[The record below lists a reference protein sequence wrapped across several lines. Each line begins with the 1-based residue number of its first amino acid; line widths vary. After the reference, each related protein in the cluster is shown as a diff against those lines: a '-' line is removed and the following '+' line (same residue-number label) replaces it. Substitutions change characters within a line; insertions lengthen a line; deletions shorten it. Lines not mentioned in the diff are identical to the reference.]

1 MIAEPAV
8 WFPAVRTGTGSDVF
22 TETLVAALIAEGLHA
37 SITWLPLRAEYA
49 PLSVSVPKAPQWA
62 TLCHVNSWL
71 HPRFIPQHLPVV
83 ATLHH
88 AVHDPA
94 LRPHKGWLRAVYHS
108 RWIASMERRV
118 LQRAD
123 SVVAVSRFAAATAQH
138 TLCSVPMQVIH
149 NGIDT
154 EFFQPSALKMQPERP
169 FRILYVGGW
178 KSLKGVDLLVP
189 VMRELGNGF
198 ELHFTGGSKARY
210 GAGIPENMH
219 DLERLSGPQVA
230 DAMREADVLLF
241 PSRSEGFGL
250 VAVEA
255 MACGL
260 PVVGVRGTAVEGVV
274 EHGVGGLLCPP
285 DDVGCMVAAIRRLA
299 GDAALHLEMRRAA
312 REAALRF
319 STKAMVEAYI
329 DLYRG
334 ILARQP

>member
-22 TETLVAALIAEGLHA
+22 TETLVATLNAEGLHA

-49 PLSVSVPKAPQWA
+49 PLSVSVPTAPDWA

-94 LRPHKGWLRAVYHS
+94 LRPHKGWLRAAYHS
-108 RWIASMERRV
+108 RWIASIERRV

-123 SVVAVSRFAAATAQH
+123 RVVAVSRFAAATAQY
-138 TLCSVPMQVIH
+138 TLCNVPMQVIH

-154 EFFQPSALKMQPERP
+154 ELFQPGALKKQPERP

-198 ELHFTGGSKARY
+198 KLHFTGGSKARD
-210 GAGIPENMH
+210 GAGIAENMH
-219 DLERLSGPQVA
+219 DLGRLSGPQVA

-260 PVVGVRGTAVEGVV
+260 PVVGVRGTAVEEVV
-274 EHGVGGLLCPP
+274 ENGVGGLLCPP
-285 DDVGCMVAAIRRLA
+285 DDVRCMVAAIRRLA

-319 STKAMVEAYI
+319 STGAMVDAYI
-329 DLYRG
+329 GVYRG
-334 ILARQP
+334 LLAGQP